1 MAGSVRKELRQM
13 LMVIILAVAI
23 TIVIQFLLQYL
34 ELYFPTLILYDTYIK
49 YVTYAII
56 ILGFAVVISHI
67 TKNILETVSGKI
79 GGRNLNGVYT
89 ILRALIYGVAIMAV
103 LLMMGFSL
111 TGALLGGT
119 VGGLILSF
127 ALQNTISSI
136 LSGLLLTSSG
146 VLKPKEP
153 VYIYSWMFDNPVLG
167 IVEDVKILTTQIK
180 TINGLMVDL
189 PSTALLSSSQFTDLT
204 YSENKK
210 LVSHY
215 IIMGF
220 AVDVPVWEMME
231 EGSKNLE
238 AQKESVGIVKF
249 HSTFQ
254 TKGFNTNSIKVVFVF
269 KEMAM
274 YNDCVHLINTTYE
287 KAYWTV
293 KAKMAQ
299 QQNK

>member
-13 LMVIILAVAI
+13 LLVIILAVAI
-23 TIVIQFLLQYL
+23 TIFIEFLLQYL

-49 YVTYAII
+49 YITYAII
-56 ILGFAVVISHI
+56 ILGFAVIISHI
-67 TKNILETVSGKI
+67 TKNLLESVSIKI

-89 ILRALIYGVAIMAV
+89 ILRALIYGIAIMAV
-103 LLMMGFSL
+103 FLTMGFSL

-119 VGGLILSF
+119 IGGLILSF

-167 IVEDVKILTTQIK
+167 VVEDVKVLTTQIM
-180 TINGLMVDL
+180 TINGLLVDL
-189 PSTALLSSSQFTDLT
+189 PNTALLSSSQFTCLT
-204 YSENKK
+204 YSEDKK
-210 LVSHY
+210 LMSHT
-215 IIMGF
+215 IILGF
-220 AVDVPVWEMME
+220 AVDVPIWEMMD

-238 AQKESVGIVKF
+238 AQKESAGIVKF

-254 TKGFNTNSIKVVFVF
+254 TKGFNTNTIKVVFVF
-269 KEMAM
+269 KKMSM
-274 YNDCVHLINTTYE
+274 YNDCVNLINTTYE
-287 KAYWTV
+287 KAYWAV
-293 KAKMAQ
+293 KAKITQ
-299 QQNK
+299 QQSK